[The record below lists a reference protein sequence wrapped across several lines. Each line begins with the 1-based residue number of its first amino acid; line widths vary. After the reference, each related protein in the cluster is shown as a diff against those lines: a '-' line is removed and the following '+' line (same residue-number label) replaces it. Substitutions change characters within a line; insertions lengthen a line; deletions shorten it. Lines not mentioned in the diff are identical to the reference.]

1 MGGGDF
7 IQGLTGGI
15 QNAMQMRQQSV
26 DNQMRAE
33 YMKTQKKLMDMQWK
47 AAEMEELWWNQQP
60 ANIRGLKFMPKEAQT
75 IGMLMSGIMPLPGM
89 APVGGGGGTSTPPS
103 PMPASAGAQPVGW
116 GGPPMELPA
125 ENMPPQIQ
133 PQGGPDGG
141 QLGAAAQSTPSGLP
155 DVISQMVNRGL
166 WKKTLGIDPGEL
178 TYLSGTRSPTT
189 GRPATLA
196 LDPTGNTVRE
206 FPDFTEADKAFSVQ
220 SAKDVA
226 EKQKNLP
233 KVRDTLV
240 ALNRQWDL
248 VEKTIDEAIGMSSL
262 TTTGFGSLLANVPG
276 TTQKTLGKKLE
287 TIKANIG
294 FDKLQQMRNDSPTG
308 GALGQISDKENL
320 LLQAVQGSLDQSL
333 SDEEL
338 IKNLQQI
345 KDNLAEIRQ
354 EKNESFMADYRFNP
368 IKPKPSLRLS
378 GKGPKKAGRKP
389 LTAFEGQ

>member
-47 AAEMEELWWNQQP
+47 AAEMEEQWWNQQP